1 MTFQEK
7 LRFIRKYKNLTQS
20 ELADAIGVSRGNVA
34 NLELGN
40 AKPTPVIINCL
51 SLMYGLEKEWL
62 TNDECD
68 LSQLMTEKKTL
79 DKVIAEKYDELDDKY
94 KKFVYNQ
101 ILQLLELQSTQSPKP

>member
-7 LRFIRKYKNLTQS
+7 LKFIRKYKNLTQS

-40 AKPTPVIINCL
+40 AKPTQVIINCL

-62 TNDECD
+62 TNDEYD
-68 LSQLMTEKKTL
+68 LSQLMTESKSL
-79 DKVIAEKYDELDDKY
+79 AKVISEKYDELDDKY
-94 KKFVYNQ
+94 KQFVYNQ
-101 ILQLLELQSTQSPKP
+101 ILQLLELQSTQSPKQ